1 MGRDT
6 RDRFDVHAGLDSPLS
21 YAVRKRDGEIR
32 EIVGKALKEGRV
44 KLAYQGVVPSRDPA
58 RPAFYEGLIRV
69 VDETGRVLPAQDFI
83 EAIETTEIGR
93 QVDCTSLRLG
103 LETLNRYPDLRLA
116 INMSARSIGY
126 EPWITT
132 LEDGLR
138 ADPTV
143 AERLILEIT
152 EGSAILVPEL
162 VLDFMSRMQRQGVS
176 FALDDF
182 GSGFTS
188 FRYLKE
194 FFFDILKID
203 GQFIRG
209 IAHSPDNQILTAAM
223 AGIAEQLDLVC
234 IAESVQSEEDALFL
248 QQMGMDC
255 MQGYFFGA
263 PTIEPP
269 WEHLEP
275 HGAQG

>member
-1 MGRDT
+1 MGRDI
-6 RDRFDVHAGLDSPLS
+6 RDKFDVHSGQDSPLS
-21 YAVRKRDGEIR
+21 YAVRKRDGEIL
-32 EIVGKALKEGRV
+32 EIVAKALKTGRV
-44 KLAYQGVVPSRDPA
+44 KLAYQGVVPARDTG
-58 RPAFYEGLIRV
+58 RPAFYEGLVRV
-69 VDETGRVLPAQDFI
+69 VDETGRVIPAQDFI
-83 EAIETTEIGR
+83 AAVETTETGR
-93 QVDCTSLRLG
+93 QVDCASLRLG
-103 LETLNRYPDLRLA
+103 LDTLNRYPDLRLA

-132 LEDGLR
+132 LEDGLN

-143 AERLILEIT
+143 AHRLILEIT

-162 VLDFMSRMQRQGVS
+162 VLDFMNRMQRQGVS

-188 FRYLKE
+188 FRYLKQ

-209 IAHSPDNQILTAAM
+209 IAHSPDNQILTKAM

-234 IAESVQSEEDALFL
+234 IAESVETAEDALFL
-248 QQMGMDC
+248 QKMGMDC
-255 MQGYFFGA
+255 LQGYFFGA
-263 PTIEPP
+263 PTVEPP
-269 WEHLEP
+269 WERLEQ
-275 HGAQG
+275 HHASG